1 MKNIF
6 LITLGLFTF
15 FAVSCQTTKDLSTA
29 DSVTPTKQVNSKKK
43 STTSSYKAKK
53 KKSSSNYSSPKKK
66 SYIKPQ
72 SEEAILAKIDAQET
86 FKPTVKA
93 ESSSSATLPKPKVPS
108 IPSVPSI
115 SDITTTPITTTPSL
129 PKATLSAPT
138 PVYKSTPTAAP
149 IIDLPRITSEAG
161 SLDQNIS
168 LELRLS
174 QVVK

>member
-6 LITLGLFTF
+6 LITLVLFTF

-43 STTSSYKAKK
+43 STTSYKAKK
-53 KKSSSNYSSPKKK
+53 KKSSSNYSSSKKK

-93 ESSSSATLPKPKVPS
+93 ESSSSATLPKPKVPT

-115 SDITTTPITTTPSL
+115 SDITTTPSL
-129 PKATLSAPT
+129 PKATVSAPT

-168 LELRLS
+168 LELRFS